1 MRPFLIVIA
10 AVLACT
16 PPKPPPGAAG
26 PLEAVQ
32 SFADAVRKGDTAAAW
47 ALLSERTQRAAD
59 EVAQKARSSAGEA
72 GPESGREMLFAS
84 AVPVPPADPHL
95 VSENGASAEVRAGT
109 ATFHVVR
116 EAGRW
121 RVDLPLGR

>member
-1 MRPFLIVIA
+1 MFRFAILIV
-10 AVLACT
+10 AVSCA

-26 PLEAVQ
+26 PVEAVQ

-59 EVAQKARSSAGEA
+59 EVAQKARAGAGDA
-72 GPESGREMLFAS
+72 GPDSGREMLFAS
-84 AVPVPPADPHL
+84 AVPVPQADPRL
-95 VSENGASAEVRAGT
+95 VSETDVAAEVRAGT